1 MTFAA
6 KIDADIPLQT
16 FKNVINNELTSTAET
31 RRTVCSSTEE
41 LLWEVPVATQEDVD
55 KAVSGAKAAYP
66 AWRKLSQ
73 DERADYINKFADAI
87 EANQQDFVELLSRE
101 AGKPPQSS
109 AFEVTVVLA
118 LARETAKLRLKEEKP
133 EDNADVSIP
142 AITSF

>member
-1 MTFAA
+1 MT
-6 KIDADIPLQT
+6 LTSLSQT
-16 FKNVINNELTSTAET
+16 FQNVIDNELTKTAET

-41 LLWEVPVATQEDVD
+41 LLWESPVSTQADVD

-87 EANQQDFVELLSRE
+87 EANQQQFVELLSRE
-101 AGKPPQSS
+101 AGKPPQASS
-109 AFEVTVVLA
+109 FEVGMVLV

-142 AITSF
+142 AITSL